1 MTTATSARSPIG
13 QLPAVVSPTGSQA
26 AETANVSGTVVDLS
40 GGAVSS
46 ADVTLT
52 ESGGSE
58 RRSTVTGAD
67 GTFAFTE
74 LPAGS
79 YAIAINAQGFQPYTS
94 ATFIL
99 TPRQAFQVPRMVL
112 SIATISTAVDVRPT
126 EVIATQQVR
135 AEEQQRVFGAI
146 PDFYTSYVWNAA
158 PLDTKQKFSLAVRKT
173 FDPVAFIG
181 ISLGAGIEQARNM
194 YPGYGQGVEGY
205 GKRWGALFATG
216 RTSDILNRAVFP
228 SLFHQDP
235 RYFYQGA
242 GSPWSRIRHAVGDA
256 FVARSDSGHPMPNY
270 SYLLGNISSAAL
282 SNLYYPA
289 SSRGAGLILTNAA
302 IGIAGRAG
310 QNLVREFVFK
320 RLTKHVP
327 GHGKPATS
335 TENP

>member
-1 MTTATSARSPIG
+1 MDA
-13 QLPAVVSPTGSQA
+13 
-26 AETANVSGTVVDLS
+26 S
-40 GGAVSS
+40 GGAVSGTEI
-46 ADVTLT
+46 TLT
-52 ESGGSE
+52 ESSGPGEGE
-58 RRSTVTGAD
+58 RRSTVAGAD
-67 GTFAFTE
+67 GTFAFTD

-79 YAIAINAQGFQPYTS
+79 YTIAIHAEGFQPYTS

-99 TPRQAFQVPRMVL
+99 TPRQAFRVPGVVL
-112 SIATISTAVDVRPT
+112 SIAAINTAVDVRPT
-126 EVIATQQVR
+126 EVIAAQQVQ

-235 RYFYQGA
+235 RYFYQGT
-242 GSPWSRIRHAVGDA
+242 GSTWSRIGHAVGDA
-256 FVARSDSGHPMPNY
+256 FVARSDSGHLMPNY
-270 SYLLGNISSAAL
+270 SYVFGNISSAAL
-282 SNLYYPA
+282 SNLYYPD

-302 IGIAGRAG
+302 IGIGGRAA
-310 QNLVREFVFK
+310 QNLMREFVFK
-320 RLTKHVP
+320 RFTKHVP
-327 GHGKPATS
+327 GRGKPATG
-335 TENP
+335 TEDP